1 MPGPSV
7 MSGFGSL
14 FDRINSLFAR
24 LGNSLSTSQIINSL
38 RLDIW
43 SLDGAKRDFCQF
55 LPAHQGK
62 PGQPARRYC
71 TASSRRNR

>member
-7 MSGFGSL
+7 IVGFGSL
-14 FDRINSLFAR
+14 IGRINSLFAR
-24 LGNSLSTSQIINSL
+24 LGNSVSTSRIINRL